1 MKSWGWAEALWTRY
15 AERLERKVSRCM
27 VGEVRVL
34 LWKHSFGEGV
44 GTMGESQTMA
54 YSIYSLFPIAILFP
68 QRHSSSKLKG

>member
-44 GTMGESQTMA
+44 GAMGKARPWLIAFTAS
-54 YSIYSLFPIAILFP
+54 FPLRFSFP
-68 QRHSSSKLKG
+68 KGIHPVN